1 MFVVS
6 FWMRLNADNAAR
18 WSRWSRWS
26 HWLDASRSRASAG
39 SDVRVEDRES
49 WGKVQQKLA
58 RKITENQGKQLKA
71 TESRKFLHST
81 GSPWFPYI
89 MSRSL
94 QNVIRATSSS
104 ISSARSKTL
113 IIQILCWSRETFCWG
128 SSAPANPLPWP
139 RPLESSG
146 ESSCH
151 GEYTQ
156 IIYYII
162 LHYITISY
170 YVSLILIDTD
180 VLLMSTDV
188 SFIWWF
194 WNMLTTCWYWWSV
207 WSPCASAVSRW
218 GPASKAGKPTPT
230 RPTDLPWTCHGL
242 LIAFTAL
249 VLQIYASFKIQKS
262 PNSSKLCLS
271 FPGVL
276 FVCWVSCLIGGSPC
290 SGVNR
295 NSAGK
300 SAEKEEVSTL
310 RATRAHWPMAGFK
323 PSGVRLLDD
332 STSEL

>member
-1 MFVVS
+1 VMS
-6 FWMRLNADNAAR
+6 ELRTE
-18 WSRWSRWS
+18 
-26 HWLDASRSRASAG
+26 RAEEKS
-39 SDVRVEDRES
+39 SKN
-49 WGKVQQKLA
+49 WQGKS
-58 RKITENQGKQLKA
+58 RKIKESNWKQLKA
-71 TESRKFLHST
+71 TESDWKQLKTTESNWKQKVLALNWFPLVPLHHVTLVTECNTRNVLKYLKLCTLQNTDDHSDFMLKSGNLLLRKFGTSQST
-81 GSPWFPYI
+81 
-89 MSRSL
+89 SL
-94 QNVIRATSSS
+94 AE
-104 ISSARSKTL
+104 TL
-113 IIQILCWSRETFCWG
+113 GEFWRVQ
-128 SSAPANPLPWP
+128 LPW
-139 RPLESSG
+139 RV
-146 ESSCH
+146 
-151 GEYTQ
+151 YTN
-156 IIYYII
+156 YI

-170 YVSLILIDTD
+170 YESLILIDTD
-180 VLLMSTDV
+180 VLLMNTDV

-194 WNMLTTCWYWWSV
+194 WYMLTTCWYWSV